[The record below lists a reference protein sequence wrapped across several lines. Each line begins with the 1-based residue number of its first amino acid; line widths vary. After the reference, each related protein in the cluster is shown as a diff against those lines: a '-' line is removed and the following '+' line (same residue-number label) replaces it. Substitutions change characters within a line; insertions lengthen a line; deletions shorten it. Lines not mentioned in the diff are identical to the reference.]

1 MSLPKLKPK
10 FSMADYLENKKIS
23 QIKHERILVEQD
35 KVFAE
40 IYRREDG
47 LWN

>member
-1 MSLPKLKPK
+1 MSLPKSKPK